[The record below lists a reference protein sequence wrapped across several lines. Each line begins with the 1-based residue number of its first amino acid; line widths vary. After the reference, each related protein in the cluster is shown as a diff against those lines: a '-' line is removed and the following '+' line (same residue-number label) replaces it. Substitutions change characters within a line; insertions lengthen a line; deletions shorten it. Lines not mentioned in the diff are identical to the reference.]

1 MDYDLSKFK
10 NGLESLNIFLTQE
23 QYQQFI
29 VYYEM
34 LIEKNKIMNLTA
46 ITEYEEVVEKHFLD
60 SLSLCKKIDL
70 QKDIFV
76 LDLGTGAGFP
86 GIPLKIA
93 FPELNIV
100 LIDSL
105 NKRILFLKD
114 VIDKLCLKR
123 IEAIHGRAEE
133 MARNKAYRERF
144 DLCTSRAVAN
154 LSSLSEYCLPFVKV
168 DGVFAAYK
176 SGDIEEE
183 VKQSKKA
190 IDVLGGKINEV
201 FQFKLPNTEVSRSF
215 VLIQKC
221 KQTPG
226 TYPRKSG
233 TPSKNPIS

>member
-144 DLCTSRAVAN
+144 DLCTSRTVRI
-154 LSSLSEYCLPFVKV
+154 LPAFC
-168 DGVFAAYK
+168 K
-176 SGDIEEE
+176 SRRCFCGI
-183 VKQSKKA
+183 
-190 IDVLGGKINEV
+190 
-201 FQFKLPNTEVSRSF
+201 
-215 VLIQKC
+215 
-221 KQTPG
+221 
-226 TYPRKSG
+226 
-233 TPSKNPIS
+233 